1 MIHKKV
7 IHRIIDKVYHRDLLK
22 NLVIFAVSISAVA
35 LSLSIY
41 ILLTIAD
48 LGFGKNGDMLKVHF
62 LNIGQGDAIYI
73 QSPNRNSMLID
84 SGPQNEK
91 VISEVQKFKNIFDRK
106 INALLITH
114 ADADHIGS
122 MKKVMEDFEYQ
133 VFMHGGLKASTNLFK
148 DLMSKVDSADNADRN
163 KSIVLT
169 AGMNIILDSEKNIKF
184 EALFP
189 DFDFQIDAYKNC
201 REKLLAKEV
210 AAKTQSKISKSNKK
224 VSTASIKSVTKKK
237 KDACLKSINTETN
250 LNSIVGRLS
259 YGSTSFML
267 TGDAPIEVEQF
278 IISKYKN
285 QNHSSG
291 VGATDIQSDVL
302 KLGHHGSKTSTSP
315 EFLEAVRP
323 SYAIV
328 SAGKDNRY
336 GHPHKKVLDNIEAF
350 RKSAFKNSHLD
361 FEGIYRTDIDGTISF
376 YSDGETVN
384 RVK

>member
-1 MIHKKV
+1 MGRLYHKGLSTSFLWITGCFV
-7 IHRIIDKVYHRDLLK
+7 GTC
-22 NLVIFAVSISAVA
+22 FA
-35 LSLSIY
+35 LSIY
-41 ILLTIAD
+41 VFLNLASTVYTGAR
-48 LGFGKNGDMLKVHF
+48 LEVHF
-62 LNIGQGDAIYI
+62 LNIGQGDAIFI

-91 VISEVQKFKNIFDRK
+91 VISEVQKFKNIFDRN
-106 INALLITH
+106 ISALLITH

-133 VFMHGGLKASTNLFK
+133 VFMHGGLRADTNLFK
-148 DLMSKVDSADNADRN
+148 DLMSEVNSANNADKN

-184 EALFP
+184 EVLFP
-189 DFDFQIDAYKNC
+189 DFNFQIDAYKNC
-201 REKLLAKEV
+201 REKVLAKQ
-210 AAKTQSKISKSNKK
+210 ATSKTPSKSSKSNKK
-224 VSTASIKSVTKKK
+224 DT
-237 KDACLKSINTETN
+237 CLKFLNIETN

-267 TGDAPIEVEQF
+267 TGDAPIEVERF

-285 QNHSSG
+285 QNYENPKSKNGGSRINT
-291 VGATDIQSDVL
+291 TDIQSDVL

-336 GHPHKKVLDNIEAF
+336 GHPHKKVLDTIETF
-350 RKSAFKNSHLD
+350 RKSAFENSHLD
-361 FEGIYRTDIDGTISF
+361 FEGVYRTDIDGTISF
-376 YSDGETVN
+376 YSDGNNISVIQN
-384 RVK
+384 LR

>member
-1 MIHKKV
+1 MGTC
-7 IHRIIDKVYHRDLLK
+7 
-22 NLVIFAVSISAVA
+22 FA
-35 LSLSIY
+35 LSIY
-41 ILLTIAD
+41 VFLNLASTVYTGAR
-48 LGFGKNGDMLKVHF
+48 LEVHF
-62 LNIGQGDAIYI
+62 LNIGQGDAIFI

-91 VISEVQKFKNIFDRK
+91 VISEVQKFKNIFDRN
-106 INALLITH
+106 ISALLITH

-133 VFMHGGLKASTNLFK
+133 VFMHGGLRADTNLFK
-148 DLMSKVDSADNADRN
+148 DLMSEVNSANNADKN

-184 EALFP
+184 EVLFP
-189 DFDFQIDAYKNC
+189 DFNFQIDAYKNC
-201 REKLLAKEV
+201 REKVLAKQ
-210 AAKTQSKISKSNKK
+210 ATSKTPSKSSKSNKK
-224 VSTASIKSVTKKK
+224 DT
-237 KDACLKSINTETN
+237 CLKFLNIETN

-267 TGDAPIEVEQF
+267 TGDAPIEVERF

-285 QNHSSG
+285 QNYENPKSKNGGSRINT
-291 VGATDIQSDVL
+291 TDIQSDVL

-336 GHPHKKVLDNIEAF
+336 GHPHKKVLDTIETF
-350 RKSAFKNSHLD
+350 RKSAFENSHLD
-361 FEGIYRTDIDGTISF
+361 FEGVYRTDIDGTISF
-376 YSDGETVN
+376 YSDGNNISVIQN
-384 RVK
+384 LR